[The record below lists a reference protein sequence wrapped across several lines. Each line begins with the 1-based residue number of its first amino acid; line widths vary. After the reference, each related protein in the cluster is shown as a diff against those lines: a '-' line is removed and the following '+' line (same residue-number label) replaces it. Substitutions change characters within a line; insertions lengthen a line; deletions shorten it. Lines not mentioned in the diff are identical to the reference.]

1 MKYQTYTI
9 NKPYDS
15 IYFFLKQN
23 GFSENYIKNLRKTLG
38 NFVVN
43 DEVCTIRKQL
53 NIGDTLKINS
63 SPNNKTN
70 IQSCI
75 LPLDVV
81 FEDEYYLLINKPSG
95 ISCMPNR
102 SHYTNNLAG
111 AIMAYMQ
118 DKDLN
123 FVVRIINRLDK
134 DTAGIIIVAKDSISQ
149 KEIKNIAKTYYAICD
164 GVIDKPLT
172 IDKPIKTV
180 TNNGI
185 NDRKRIIAPDGQSA
199 TTFAK
204 PIQNNGKNTLVS
216 LKLIN
221 GRTHQIR
228 LHMSS
233 IGHPLLGDE
242 LYGEKSD
249 RLSHTAL
256 VCKEISFYHPYLQQ
270 ELKFEIDLPDD
281 FKKILP

>member
-149 KEIKNIAKTYYAICD
+149 KEIKNIDKTYYAICD